1 MVLLST
7 SEGIQ
12 NSHCYITTMNID
24 GETDIKTK
32 SALLTSS
39 SISIT
44 SFLLQQPILY
54 CEAENPNTSSFD
66 GVMKYDSQVER
77 ISINSVLLR
86 GCRLVFTGFF
96 SFIHFSNRLDNWMCS
111 FCR

>member
-32 SALLTSS
+32 SSLLTSS
-39 SISIT
+39 SISII
-44 SFLLQQPILY
+44 SFLLQQPIIY
-54 CEAENPNTSSFD
+54 CEAENPNNSSFD

-96 SFIHFSNRLDNWMCS
+96 LYFLLK
-111 FCR
+111 